1 VLGERH
7 SRFIPTDEETD
18 MTTTDAR
25 QNSIATVC
33 EPLGVPRRDWPL
45 FSGWSESAGPVAP
58 NALDALCQY
67 VDVMIADRCR
77 KPGGDLLSQLIAME
91 VDGEGLTTDDIR
103 NYVVGLVADIG

>member
-33 EPLGVPRRDWPL
+33 EALGVPRRDWPL

-91 VDGEGLTTDDIR
+91 VDGEGLMTDDIR

>member
-7 SRFIPTDEETD
+7 SRLIPTDEETD

-33 EPLGVPRRDWPL
+33 EALGVPRRDWPL
-45 FSGWSESAGPVAP
+45 FSRWSAGHLTP
-58 NALDALCQY
+58 NAVDALCQY

-77 KPGGDLLSQLIAME
+77 KPGGDLLSQLIDLE

-103 NYVVGLVADIG
+103 SYVVGLVADIG